1 MNRLQ
6 HFETNKP
13 STLFIYN
20 FTLCLITYYT
30 FGAKIDDAGID
41 NYQKNHNIFNISWS
55 NIMESTPGGRGEI
68 IDRSGNVIDTS
79 PVDYRVA
86 EALTNFACDYGLG
99 VDDAARINDARAI
112 LGQQGIDDKEA
123 LWIATRHV
131 LGPMLARF
139 S

>member
-1 MNRLQ
+1 
-6 HFETNKP
+6 
-13 STLFIYN
+13 
-20 FTLCLITYYT
+20 
-30 FGAKIDDAGID
+30 
-41 NYQKNHNIFNISWS
+41 
-55 NIMESTPGGRGEI
+55 MESTPGSRGEI

-79 PVDYRVA
+79 PIDYRVA